1 MSKILVIAD
10 DLTGAAE
17 IGGIAFKA
25 GFSVRI
31 VLDNWTHKHFLEDV
45 IIIETNTRQLTENLA
60 YEKIISILKQ
70 IDLSA
75 YDLIF
80 KKVDSLLR
88 GNITS
93 EIQAIFTQSCMNSA
107 LLIPA
112 NPTKKRIIKNGKYY
126 INNIPINETNF
137 KFDPE
142 YPRRWKTVKKLISR
156 GNNINISESP
166 LLEKHLGP
174 ITIPDITTLKDIEVY
189 AQQNYVE
196 NQLVAGSADFFRT
209 LLAIRF
215 DRSFDSIPA
224 TIEFLGNILFLI
236 GSNSKVSKQTQLLL
250 SKKNYEI
257 FNLLFPPSALKNS
270 FSNWK
275 YNINSEFQKGKNI
288 VIATPVKF
296 VKTYSRRRQITN
308 MIVEAACHIIQNSN
322 DIFPIMI
329 EGGETAST
337 FFRKMKWCDLN
348 VCADFED
355 GVVMLVDNRSKRQVT
370 MKPGSYKWPTA
381 ILNNI

>member
-17 IGGIAFKA
+17 IRGIAFKA

-93 EIQAIFTQSCMNSA
+93 EIQAIFTQSCMKSA

-257 FNLLFPPSALKNS
+257 FNLLFPPSAL
-270 FSNWK
+270 
-275 YNINSEFQKGKNI
+275 
-288 VIATPVKF
+288 
-296 VKTYSRRRQITN
+296 
-308 MIVEAACHIIQNSN
+308 
-322 DIFPIMI
+322 
-329 EGGETAST
+329 
-337 FFRKMKWCDLN
+337 
-348 VCADFED
+348 
-355 GVVMLVDNRSKRQVT
+355 
-370 MKPGSYKWPTA
+370 
-381 ILNNI
+381 